1 MLKLQALSSIL
12 CTSQFLFTSQ
22 IWMTQ
27 IKIWERTGVIIRNK
41 SKLEAISF
49 DWHDIYYLLFKQIS
63 RDSIILFFYLFLY
76 LVQQLYLS
84 HNCLITVPCCLL
96 QTHVLAQY
104 SLSLKMTEERESW
117 NNHCEFFLTSLG
129 LAVGLG
135 NVWRFPYVCFENGG
149 LQMICWYWTSETI
162 LSSGASFMIPYIVML
177 LVVGL
182 PAMLIEL
189 SAGQY
194 ARVGANKVFGRMV
207 PAFKVSNME
216 ERILI

>member
-1 MLKLQALSSIL
+1 MA
-12 CTSQFLFTSQ
+12 
-22 IWMTQ
+22 
-27 IKIWERTGVIIRNK
+27 
-41 SKLEAISF
+41 
-49 DWHDIYYLLFKQIS
+49 
-63 RDSIILFFYLFLY
+63 
-76 LVQQLYLS
+76 
-84 HNCLITVPCCLL
+84 
-96 QTHVLAQY
+96 
-104 SLSLKMTEERESW
+104 EERESW

-149 LQMICWYWTSETI
+149 
-162 LSSGASFMIPYIVML
+162 ASFLIPYIVML

-207 PAFKVSNME
+207 PAFKGEGNS
-216 ERILI
+216 LK